1 MSIDEY
7 ITHLRS
13 KNIIVSV
20 KENQLE
26 VEASEGDL
34 TESIIDELK
43 AKKPSIIQFFNSL
56 GAVYQPIKPVAKRE
70 YYPLSSAQRRMYF
83 LYQFEP
89 HALTYNMPQ
98 IVRLDGELDKDRL
111 EYAFRKLVDR
121 HESLRTS
128 FKLIDEEPVQQITE
142 QVDFQMEYYQ
152 SNEEEVQQ
160 VINKFIRPFD
170 LAKAPLIR
178 VGLITEIKSSEQGS
192 TAHILMVDMN
202 HIVIDGVSQGILIND
217 FMSLYYNEE
226 LPPRQLQYKDYAV
239 WQQGAEQ
246 QAALFQQK
254 AYWLEEY
261 ADLPPVL
268 ELPYDHKRPMVKN
281 NQGSNLSFSIPVE
294 QTAQLK
300 SIAES
305 EGATLF
311 MIMLSVYSI
320 LLSKL
325 SNREDIVIGTPTAG
339 RQHADVENM
348 IGMFVNTLA
357 MRSYPK
363 GTLSF
368 REFLSAVQS
377 MTLASFDHQGYQ
389 YEELIDALKIERD
402 TSRNPLFDVMFA
414 YQNFEESSLQMPG
427 LKLSSLN
434 NGQSV
439 SKFDLTLTVSE
450 SVEQLFLEFEY
461 ATELFEKS
469 TVERFAQYF
478 TRIVG
483 QVVSDPL
490 LKLSD
495 IEILSQA
502 ERNKMLYEF
511 NSSSVNYQVGEAT
524 VISLFEK
531 QVEKD
536 PKGIAISF
544 KEEKYTYE
552 EVNERVNKLAN
563 YLLNV
568 KKIQAEDVIGI
579 YVDRSASMIFTLL
592 AIIKSGSAYISID
605 PEYADE
611 RNNKIIDDSDLRFI
625 VTDKCSKLRSFN
637 AKVPVVDLVMDSD
650 RINKMSGSNP
660 EVLIQPGHS
669 AYIIYTSGSSGIPK
683 GILIE
688 HSSLLDYSLTF
699 REHFSLTKEDKVIQQ
714 ASLSFDTAI
723 EEIFPTLISGASLLI
738 MPDMGRDI
746 NYLVGAIKDQG
757 ATILSTTPLVLNE
770 LNHYSEEIKN
780 LRVVISGGDLLL
792 PSYID
797 QLIEYY
803 PVYNTYGPT
812 ESTVCITYNKIDSL
826 DQTPY
831 LGKPIPNRRVV
842 IIDQNQGLCPI
853 SVPGELCVSGAGLA
867 RGYIKNSSL
876 TQKNFVENPHLSGE
890 RMYKTG
896 DLARWLP
903 DGNIEFLGRIDNQV
917 KIRGFR
923 IELGEIEYHL
933 SDHEQVRESAVVSS
947 GIGAENYLV
956 AYYVSEEV
964 LGTTELRKY
973 LSGKL
978 PDYMVPGHYVHLD
991 KLPLN
996 SNGKID
1002 KKALPDA
1009 EIGAGDNY
1017 VAPSNATEEQLV
1029 GIWSEVLKLDKEVIS
1044 ITRSFFE
1051 LGGHSLKATLL
1062 VNKIFKEMNVEVP
1075 LREVFKENTVLK
1087 MAEYIENEIWIRKND
1102 RQYSSEG
1109 EEFILD

>member
-13 KNIIVSV
+13 NNIIVSV

-56 GAVYQPIKPVAKRE
+56 GAVYQPIKPVVKRE
-70 YYPLSSAQRRMYF
+70 YYPLSSAQHRMYF

-128 FKLIDEEPVQQITE
+128 FKLIDDEPVQEIKE
-142 QVDFQMEYYQ
+142 QVDFQLEYYQ

-226 LPPRQLQYKDYAV
+226 LPPLHLQYKDYAV
-239 WQQGAEQ
+239 WQQRAEQ
-246 QAALFQQK
+246 QAALSQQK

-281 NQGSNLSFSIPVE
+281 SQGSNLSFSVPVE

-311 MIMLSVYSI
+311 MVMLSVYSI

-325 SNREDIVIGTPTAG
+325 SNREDLVIGTPTAG

-368 REFLSAVQS
+368 REFLSAIQS

-461 ATELFEKS
+461 SNELFERE
-469 TVERFAQYF
+469 TIERFVTYF
-478 TRIVG
+478 NN
-483 QVVSDPL
+483 VV
-490 LKLSD
+490 
-495 IEILSQA
+495 
-502 ERNKMLYEF
+502 
-511 NSSSVNYQVGEAT
+511 T
-524 VISLFEK
+524 
-531 QVEKD
+531 
-536 PKGIAISF
+536 
-544 KEEKYTYE
+544 T
-552 EVNERVNKLAN
+552 
-563 YLLNV
+563 
-568 KKIQAEDVIGI
+568 
-579 YVDRSASMIFTLL
+579 
-592 AIIKSGSAYISID
+592 II
-605 PEYADE
+605 
-611 RNNKIIDDSDLRFI
+611 
-625 VTDKCSKLRSFN
+625 
-637 AKVPVVDLVMDSD
+637 
-650 RINKMSGSNP
+650 SNP
-660 EVLIQPGHS
+660 EIRLSHIEVISASEKYQLLHKFNDTKADYPREETLASLFDRQVRATPDNLALIHNQIEISYRELDEKSNRLAYLLKSKGVGEGSVIGLMLDRSVGMIIGLLGILKAGGTYLPLDTSQPEKRNTDILQQSDATLLLTSTHDRFAYESYIDVVTLDEPNIYPGDERDLKIS
-669 AYIIYTSGSSGIPK
+669 SFSSSGIAYIIYTSGSTGKPK
-683 GILIE
+683 GVMVSHRSVINLVHSQKETFGISDDERILQFSNIVFDASME
-688 HSSLLDYSLTF
+688 QIWLALLSGSTLVLASREVILNHENFNDYISDFNITHLDVTP
-699 REHFSLTKEDKVIQQ
+699 
-714 ASLSFDTAI
+714 SFLENLDSD
-723 EEIFPTLISGASLLI
+723 FHPTLRRIVIGGERCKVQIADELWKKYKVYNAYGPSEATVTSIEYLI
-738 MPDMGRDI
+738 DRP
-746 NYLVGAIKDQG
+746 
-757 ATILSTTPLVLNE
+757 LNE
-770 LNHYSEEIKN
+770 RIPIGRPINN
-780 LRVVISGGDLLL
+780 TVVYVLDVHQQLLPKGVGGELYIGGDCLAA
-792 PSYID
+792 
-797 QLIEYY
+797 
-803 PVYNTYGPT
+803 G
-812 ESTVCITYNKIDSL
+812 
-826 DQTPY
+826 Y
-831 LGKPIPNRRVV
+831 LNDK
-842 IIDQNQGLCPI
+842 
-853 SVPGELCVSGAGLA
+853 ELT
-867 RGYIKNSSL
+867 REK
-876 TQKNFVENPHLSGE
+876 FVANPFRPGE
-890 RMYKTG
+890 RMYRTG

-903 DGNIEFLGRIDNQV
+903 DGNIEFLGRIDDQV

-923 IELGEIEYHL
+923 IELGETEHHL
-933 SDHEQVRESAVVSS
+933 TSHDQVNKAIVLAKEKD
-947 GIGAENYLV
+947 GENFLV
-956 AYYVSEEV
+956 AYYVAEEA
-964 LGTTELRKY
+964 LETMGLRDY
-973 LSGKL
+973 LSGNL
-978 PDYMVPGHYVHLD
+978 PDYMVPAYYVHLD
-991 KLPLN
+991 KVPLN
-996 SNGKID
+996 ANGKVD

-1009 EIGAGDNY
+1009 EIGSTYSY

-1029 GIWSEVLKLDKEVIS
+1029 GIWGEVLKLDKEVIGV
-1044 ITRSFFE
+1044 TRSFFE

-1075 LREVFKENTVLK
+1075 LREVFRESTVHK
-1087 MAEYIENEIWIRKND
+1087 MAEYIENEMWIRKND
-1102 RQYSSEG
+1102 KQNSPKG
-1109 EEFILD
+1109 EEFVID